1 MNKLSSLHVLTVCL
15 LMLLLALPV
24 SIRLAPESYDYV
36 QHQLFALVWA
46 SEGTLPGP
54 HFLYQALLLGVQ
66 ALLPVANLPTIAVA
80 INAVALISTGL
91 LVFGLLYAA
100 LPRSQS
106 AIGALAL
113 TVVLLLAAPA
123 SFPSWHSGVYY
134 LSYISPNSYH
144 NPTIWLMKPFALGL
158 YLLVLRIEPARR
170 SSWRII
176 LLAILVAIGGVL
188 AKPNFIIAV
197 IPALGLVTL
206 VNLVQRRPLDWLLL
220 LAIAVPSSL
229 ILAWQLFFYQGEYD
243 SGFVLAPL
251 EMMAYWT
258 GSSNPVML
266 LLRFGLSIGFPLA
279 VLILYWPA
287 LRQDRGVI
295 LAWLTFA
302 TGALYTYLLAETG
315 YVNDGN
321 FGWSAEIG
329 LFLLFVMSALLVIRQ
344 EGAVLDG
351 QKRPGWRFW
360 LASGALSLHLISGI
374 VFYFNNLST
383 GQYT

>member
-1 MNKLSSLHVLTVCL
+1 MNKLSSLHVLTVCLLMLLLALPL

-144 NPTIWLMKPFALGL
+144 NPTIWLISQSNHLADETFCAGI
-158 YLLVLRIEPARR
+158 VPA
-170 SSWRII
+170 
-176 LLAILVAIGGVL
+176 G
-188 AKPNFIIAV
+188 IA
-197 IPALGLVTL
+197 
-206 VNLVQRRPLDWLLL
+206 
-220 LAIAVPSSL
+220 
-229 ILAWQLFFYQGEYD
+229 
-243 SGFVLAPL
+243 
-251 EMMAYWT
+251 
-258 GSSNPVML
+258 
-266 LLRFGLSIGFPLA
+266 
-279 VLILYWPA
+279 
-287 LRQDRGVI
+287 DRTCAQVI
-295 LAWLTFA
+295 LADYSVGDSGCHRR
-302 TGALYTYLLAETG
+302 GAGKAQFHHRG
-315 YVNDGN
+315 DPGA
-321 FGWSAEIG
+321 GWSHWSTWCSVAPWIG
-329 LFLLFVMSALLVIRQ
+329 CCY
-344 EGAVLDG
+344 
-351 QKRPGWRFW
+351 W
-360 LASGALSLHLISGI
+360 LSRCHR
-374 VFYFNNLST
+374 V
-383 GQYT
+383 

>member
-1 MNKLSSLHVLTVCL
+1 
-15 LMLLLALPV
+15 
-24 SIRLAPESYDYV
+24 
-36 QHQLFALVWA
+36 
-46 SEGTLPGP
+46 
-54 HFLYQALLLGVQ
+54 
-66 ALLPVANLPTIAVA
+66 
-80 INAVALISTGL
+80 
-91 LVFGLLYAA
+91 
-100 LPRSQS
+100 
-106 AIGALAL
+106 
-113 TVVLLLAAPA
+113 
-123 SFPSWHSGVYY
+123 
-134 LSYISPNSYH
+134 
-144 NPTIWLMKPFALGL
+144 
-158 YLLVLRIEPARR
+158 
-170 SSWRII
+170 
-176 LLAILVAIGGVL
+176 
-188 AKPNFIIAV
+188 
-197 IPALGLVTL
+197 
-206 VNLVQRRPLDWLLL
+206 VQRRPLDWLLL
-220 LAIAVPSSL
+220 LAIAVPSGL

-266 LLRFGLSIGFPLA
+266 LLRFGPVMLLLRFGLSIGFPLA
-279 VLILYWPA
+279 VMILYWPA